1 MQDGSKAHSNL
12 PLPAKRQK
20 SSSDI
25 DVVPIQQTVD
35 TEEIACSISART
47 VEKIK
52 QFSAFHNVTG
62 EQIEFDGTFTRKNA
76 ENKKIR
82 KEHGLY
88 DTLHSRQESAVL
100 CDEGEGDKQAS
111 YSLSVRY
118 SEVIKSMLI
127 FSHLRFGMLSGFVPS
142 VFIKNGTEVI
152 MTNMHKN

>member
-1 MQDGSKAHSNL
+1 MQDGSAAHSNL

-35 TEEIACSISART
+35 TKEIACSISART

-62 EQIEFDGTFTRKNA
+62 EQIEYDGTFTRENA
-76 ENKKIR
+76 ENKKI
-82 KEHGLY
+82 KEHSLC
-88 DTLHSRQESAVL
+88 DTLDSRQESAVL

-111 YSLSVRY
+111 DSLSFRY

-127 FSHLRFGMLSGFVPS
+127 FSHLKFGMLSGLIS
-142 VFIKNGTEVI
+142 SSFIYKKKI
-152 MTNMHKN
+152 L